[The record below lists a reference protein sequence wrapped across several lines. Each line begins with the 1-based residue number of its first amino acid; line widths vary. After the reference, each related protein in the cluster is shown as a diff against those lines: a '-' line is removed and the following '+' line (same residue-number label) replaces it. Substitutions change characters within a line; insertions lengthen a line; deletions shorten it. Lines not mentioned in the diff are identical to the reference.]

1 MFKNV
6 RQLLLVGVVLLP
18 QVACESPKTA
28 EECTAEGSADC
39 AYCEEIYNN
48 ESSETTPDCSEG
60 GDFYD
65 PEYAGYELEHTCSD
79 GAALLEA
86 YKEGWVNR
94 GCGASN

>member
-6 RQLLLVGVVLLP
+6 RQLLLVGAVLLP
-18 QVACESPKTA
+18 QVACESPKTV

-39 AYCEEIYNN
+39 GSCESLNN
-48 ESSETTPDCSEG
+48 QSSDTTLDCSES

-65 PEYAGYELEHTCSD
+65 PEYTGYELEHTCSD